1 MARYCSIDY
10 LVELLDARYTGLDM
24 GGSMKKSFIDMLNNF
39 SYSENIL
46 FSARSLNR
54 DSYWQSLHDRWQTS
68 LKAYLPSNWCENC
81 QERIQR

>member
-10 LVELLDARYTGLDM
+10 LAELFETRYNGLDM

-46 FSARSLNR
+46 FSARTLNR
-54 DSYWQSLHDRWQTS
+54 DMYWNALFNRCKAS
-68 LKAYLPSNWCENC
+68 LKAYLPSRWC
-81 QERIQR
+81 

>member
-1 MARYCSIDY
+1 MARYCSINY
-10 LVELLDARYTGLDM
+10 LADLLQDRYNGLDM

-54 DSYWQSLHDRWQTS
+54 DTYWQALHDRCKGS
-68 LKAYLPSNWCENC
+68 LKAVLPSQWC
-81 QERIQR
+81 